1 MTRAPIRTPLSGR
14 ETPPGEPGSAEG
26 ALLRRVLDTLLRE
39 DHLGLATCGA
49 LASDPELPL
58 PTGGVQWWRAPLPG
72 GRTATV
78 AVRPDGFLADHAVA
92 APLLV
97 VDSARERSESE
108 TLAGALAALAPVDD
122 HDAQAGWADFTAECA
137 QTLATLR
144 LHELAAPLLYARLAT
159 QAPTDGFPGLLRHE
173 ALAALRDHPVH
184 PTSRCRWGLDQG
196 ALRRYAP
203 EFAPEFALRWAVV
216 PRAELRLSPALAA
229 AGLPEWWPSP
239 SQVGAAPSAD
249 AEHVAVPVH
258 PLTAADPTD
267 RVIAPTPALTVTPT
281 LSTRTVAVLG
291 DPGTHLKLPLATA
304 TLGRRNRRTITP
316 GTLGDGDTVHRLL
329 GAVLRREPRLRR
341 GVLLAD
347 ESHWIDS
354 DDEMLAVLIRRY
366 PAELAGEQLVPVAAL
381 SAPDPHAPDPHAP
394 GSTVLDGIADGD
406 VPAWFDRYLQV
417 LLDWHVALWL
427 RYGVALEAHQQNI
440 TVALGRGGPLR
451 LVYKDDDG
459 ARIDCARLAAAL
471 GPDAPLPVT
480 PELFHDRRIAVSDP
494 GELADMFI
502 TITLHL
508 CVGALVV
515 EHAGTD
521 AARRAQLFTMARSRI
536 EDAARRW
543 CDRSDPASVAA
554 AEMLRHRVLD
564 AQRWPIKAMVTAGT
578 LLPKHRLGCT
588 DVNKYYLRSGP
599 NYLSAASRATQPS

>member
-1 MTRAPIRTPLSGR
+1 MTHAPTRTPAADRG
-14 ETPPGEPGSAEG
+14 TPPDGSPEG
-26 ALLRRVLDTLLRE
+26 ALMQRVLDTLLRE

-49 LASDPELPL
+49 LVQDPTLPPRSDD
-58 PTGGVQWWRAPLPG
+58 VRWWRAPLPG
-72 GRTATV
+72 GRVATLP
-78 AVRPDGFLADHAVA
+78 VRPGSYLADHVVA

-97 VDSARERSESE
+97 VDTVGGRSVVE
-108 TLAGALAALAPVDD
+108 TLVGTLAALAPVEDD
-122 HDAQAGWADFTAECA
+122 DAQSGWADFTAECA
-137 QTLATLR
+137 QTLATMR
-144 LHELAAPLLYARLAT
+144 LHETAAPQLYSRLAALGPAA
-159 QAPTDGFPGLLRHE
+159 GFPGLLRHE
-173 ALAALRDHPVH
+173 AMAALRDHPVH
-184 PTSRCRWGLDQG
+184 PTSRCRWGLDEA

-203 EFAPEFALRWAVV
+203 EFAPEFTLRWAVV
-216 PRAELRLSPALAA
+216 PRTELRLSPALTA
-229 AGLPEWWPSP
+229 AGLPGWWPAP

-258 PLTAADPTD
+258 PLTAAGPTGL
-267 RVIAPTPALTVTPT
+267 VIAPRPVLTVTPT

-291 DPGTHLKLPLATA
+291 DQGTHLKLPLATA

-316 GTLGDGDTVHRLL
+316 GTLRDGDTVHRLL
-329 GAVLRREPRLRR
+329 GAILRREPRLSR

-347 ESHWIDS
+347 ESYWIDS
-354 DDEMLAVLIRRY
+354 DDEMVAVLIRRY
-366 PAELAGEQLVPVAAL
+366 PAELDDDQLVPVAAL
-381 SAPDPHAPDPHAP
+381 SAPDPYAP
-394 GSTVLDGIADGD
+394 GSTVLDGLANGD
-406 VPAWFDRYLQV
+406 VPAWFDRYLGV
-417 LLDWHVALWL
+417 LLDWHVALWV

-440 TVALGRGGPLR
+440 TVALGRGNRLR

-459 ARIDCARLAAAL
+459 ARIDCARLTAAL

-480 PELFHDRRIAVSDP
+480 PEAFHDRRIAVSDP
-494 GELADMFI
+494 GELADMFL
-502 TITLHL
+502 TITVHL

-515 EHAGTD
+515 EHAGAD
-521 AARRAQLFTMARSRI
+521 ATRRAQLFTMARSRI

-554 AEMLRHRVLD
+554 AELLRHRVLD

-599 NYLSAASRATQPS
+599 NYLSAGSRAT